1 MADYTV
7 RIVAETEEAD
17 KKVKKLDREVTR
29 VTEDRKLN
37 IAFPSFDDVIQSI
50 QTLGRVLKQTW
61 EIAGKLPILGGRIND
76 IQEVGD
82 IALATLGKIKS
93 ALLAIPKLTPGNILQ
108 GAFTGAVRGA
118 DELSKRVANLGFTI
132 FGVTQSIG
140 VLKGAF
146 GSFFNDTI
154 GREIRLQ
161 ESLLRTKTT
170 LASTADVAINGKR
183 IADPLEAIVKLEK
196 PIEEALQNIRVRS
209 LDIAGT
215 TSDAIVQVFGVV
227 ASQIGNIGGG
237 LKEAEDL
244 AITFSAAL
252 GTLGLSDPNYATQ
265 EIRSILTGTIDQN
278 SVLARSLG
286 LTNEEV
292 SKAKSSAEGLVEFL
306 KRRLGAFTAGQSLA
320 AKGFAG
326 ITSNLE
332 EFSQEV
338 KRSFGKG
345 MLDPLLE
352 GLTVL
357 YERLQLI
364 FKPALGIAD
373 AFGRAAGALGRGIV
387 GAAAAAPTLQGFT
400 QRTQKQTFDR
410 GEQYSVDALVKTQKY
425 IDDLRPAIA
434 GIVDQIAKAV
444 AQLAS
449 GLKVLAEGFVTF
461 KAEQVKVYISAFTG
475 LAGVLNNTVI
485 PAFTQLMKVYGEL
498 LKMPLTQYLNAAA
511 IDFGLLERV
520 GVMPLTRTLFAL
532 SKSFGGALSL
542 LQQVG
547 AGMQW
552 LTRQIAGLATMF
564 VVVLSKAVAFATAVI
579 KDLGEMFLW
588 LISVGITNVLT
599 GLRALAVQIQVLLV
613 QLAEFAATAGPR
625 VAALAPAIADVAK
638 AFGSIDRALGKA
650 QQSVALFTIKTAE
663 ALEKVEAK
671 AKDVQA
677 GIISVGQKIQDAL
690 SGVGKG
696 VQGMVMGW
704 VKGMAIFFAEM
715 FLVQMLVL
723 GIYELVKKIQNK
735 NQEISDQTRAELAV
749 KRLSTVYAELG
760 ENASA
765 AAKAMREIQESIVTN
780 RIDALK
786 KSLGELTEKMEE
798 QQKLIQG
805 NRKGGLGSF
814 VRTVGAGLN
823 PMNIFDNKLQIRAD
837 EIGMQKGN
845 QRNSGFDNIMLAVQ
859 ERDANQFKAKAK
871 ELQRLASFQ
880 QKFNEATKANEDVRV
895 LAKERFALEKE
906 LKDLRKEINRELSD
920 LEWNEKQKVL
930 QLEQQMKEALF
941 QKERSDMEERHRQE
955 NQNLGSIGQQYA
967 TLLDEYE
974 KGIFDAQVNSQKRQF
989 DFATR
994 QAELEK
1000 QVSDYRYRLEQQTLK
1015 LREKMGDM
1023 SKKITDYESAEKI
1036 RTAKEVLNYALKAA
1050 AKQNED
1056 FVVTSDEIDAF
1067 NNAAAEAGVSATRV
1081 LTMLKL
1087 GAGRGLGI
1095 SGATPPDQIM
1105 NLMKSNYPILKASDN
1120 NFINFSNSVAKDL
1133 FNQSQGGSFAYQQAF
1148 DELNNRRFL
1157 KSTPPTPPPKMG
1169 DISQYLN
1176 VDRESARM
1184 SSALTQTLN
1193 KAQEF
1198 IKLQN
1203 ALDLNKPLEDFRRSL
1218 DNPSFWEIPSI
1229 GQLDEQLQIT
1239 TSNLKLLSDA
1249 LDKGALPTQLA
1260 KMQNDMSNRL
1270 NILYDATVAKAINA
1284 INKDKKISPEVKQ
1297 QKIDKATTFVDS
1309 LRSLDPEDA
1318 IKKLEA
1324 IDTQPLAARLK
1335 ETLASFIKFYGQL
1348 PSVAV
1353 RLTALSAEAVRAAIA
1368 EARKQA
1374 TDARPQ
1380 IAEAFG
1386 QFTDLLKSMIP
1397 GGYSLGKANMRSGLD
1412 AQQFINNQLMNA
1424 DPSVLQDPAQVA
1436 DIYAQG
1442 EKLRLQYEAVNTAL
1456 DPMRTALEDF
1466 RSRVELAATATA
1478 VFKDAHRAFAEEII
1492 SGSQDMSTAIQG
1504 FGETISKNFV
1514 SKFLDLA
1521 LQPMEDQMFNL
1532 FKRIFGVE
1540 DAEKTAREALLQ
1552 SQARVVNAI
1561 HANTLVV
1568 DANTRAQMGG
1578 SVPSPHTG
1586 QGGPVES
1593 AYGPQMG
1600 RWKIGGEIG
1609 SHLAKPAPIA
1619 RPTPTPIAVIPF
1631 KEEGTSTNAS
1641 SEEALNK
1648 ARQYAAEQI
1657 TAQGTAAGQTVPKT
1671 FTWGTALQG
1680 ATQALAGI
1688 ALGIGGAQQMSKG
1701 GTYNTLMGLASIFG
1715 ALGSITGMF
1724 GTGGM
1729 FAGKPPGKASGGPV
1743 RANRPYLVGEIGPE
1757 LFLPNSDG
1765 EIVSN
1770 AKSRKLLSAAALAG
1784 KSQTFADNAGARQQA
1799 APSKVRFDF
1808 TYQSEVINNTEY
1820 VTADQFQ
1827 KGMIQSAERGRALAL
1842 SSLQNSVR
1850 DRRRIGMA

>member
-1 MADYTV
+1 VADYTV
-7 RIVAETEEAD
+7 RIIADTEEAD
-17 KKVKKLDREVTR
+17 KKVKKLDREVTQ

-37 IAFPSFDDVIQSI
+37 IAFPSFDDVIRNI

-61 EIAGKLPILGGRIND
+61 EIAGKLPLLGGRIQD
-76 IQEVGD
+76 IQDVGD
-82 IALATLGKIKS
+82 ITLATLGKIKN
-93 ALLAIPKLTPGNILQ
+93 ALLAIPKLTPGGILQ

-118 DELSKRVANLGFTI
+118 DELAKRVANLGFVI

-170 LASTADVAINGKR
+170 LASTADVAVSGKR
-183 IADPLEAIVKLEK
+183 ITDPLEAIVKLEK
-196 PIEEALQNIRVRS
+196 PIEETLQNIRVRS
-209 LDIAGT
+209 LEIAGT

-252 GTLGLSDPNYATQ
+252 GTLGLSDPFYATQ

-278 SVLARSLG
+278 SILARSLG

-292 SKAKSSAEGLVEFL
+292 VKAKNSAEGLVEFL
-306 KRRLGAFTAGQSLA
+306 KRRLGSFTAGQSLA

-326 ITSNLE
+326 ITSNIQ
-332 EFSQEV
+332 EFAEEV

-357 YERLQLI
+357 YQRLQLI

-373 AFGRAAGALGRGIV
+373 ALGRAAGALGKGVI
-387 GAAAAAPTLQGFT
+387 GAAAAAPTLQGIT
-400 QRTQKQTFDR
+400 QRTQKQTFDK
-410 GEQYSVDALVKTQKY
+410 GEQYSVDAFVKTQQY
-425 IDDLRPAIA
+425 IDNLRPAIA
-434 GIVDQIAKAV
+434 GLVDQITKAV

-461 KAEQVKVYISAFTG
+461 KAEQVKIYMDAFTR
-475 LAGVLNNTVI
+475 LASTLNSTVV
-485 PAFTQLMKVYGEL
+485 PAFTQLMKVYGDL
-498 LKMPLTQYLNAAA
+498 LKLPVIQWLNAAA

-520 GVMPLTRTLFAL
+520 GIMPLVRTLFTL
-532 SKSFGGALSL
+532 TKSFGGAFSL
-542 LQQVG
+542 LKQVG
-547 AGMQW
+547 EGAQW
-552 LTRQIAGLATMF
+552 LTRQIAGLATAF
-564 VVVLSKAVAFATAVI
+564 IVLLSKAVEAASTALRNLGQGLVWLATQ
-579 KDLGEMFLW
+579 
-588 LISVGITNVLT
+588 GITGLL
-599 GLRALAVQIQVLLV
+599 GMLRALAVQIQVLLV
-613 QLAEFAATAGPR
+613 QLAEFAAAAGPR
-625 VAALAPAIADVAK
+625 LAALAPAIADVAK
-638 AFGSIDRALGKA
+638 AFGSIDRALGQA
-650 QQSVALFTIKTAE
+650 QQGVGEFALKAAA
-663 ALEKVEAK
+663 ALDKVEIAAK
-671 AKDVQA
+671 QVQA
-677 GIISVGQKIQDAL
+677 GIEGVGQKITGAL
-690 SGVGKG
+690 DKAGKG
-696 VQGMVMGW
+696 IQGMIGGW
-704 VKGMAIFFAEM
+704 VKGMALFFAEM
-715 FLVQMLVL
+715 LVVQLLIL
-723 GIYELVKKIQNK
+723 GIYELVTKIQMK
-735 NQEISDQTRAELAV
+735 NQEISDQTKAELAV

-765 AAKAMREIQESIVTN
+765 AAKAMREIQESIVTT

-798 QQKLIQG
+798 QQKIIQG
-805 NRKGGLGSF
+805 NRKGDLGSF
-814 VRTVGAGLN
+814 VRTVGAGMN

-845 QRNSGFDNIMLAVQ
+845 QRNSGFTNLLLAAQ

-880 QKFNEATKANEDVRV
+880 QKFNADAKADEDVRI

-906 LKDLRKEINRELSD
+906 LKDLRKEINKELSD

-930 QLEQQMKEALF
+930 QLEQQMREALF
-941 QKERSDMEERHRQE
+941 QKERSEMEERHRQE
-955 NQNLGSIGQQYA
+955 NQNLGTIGQQYA
-967 TLLDEYE
+967 SILDEYE

-1056 FVVTSDEIDAF
+1056 FAVTPDEIRDF
-1067 NNAAAEAGVSATRV
+1067 NNAAAKAGVSATKV

-1087 GAGRGLGI
+1087 GSGRQFGI
-1095 SGATPPDQIM
+1095 SSATSPEQIM
-1105 NLMKSNYPILKASDN
+1105 ETMKANFPILNADDSTFVARMNDVSKAYSRQ
-1120 NFINFSNSVAKDL
+1120 AT
-1133 FNQSQGGSFAYQQAF
+1133 GGTFAYQQAF

-1157 KSTPPTPPPKMG
+1157 KSAPPTPPPKMG
-1169 DISQYLN
+1169 DLSQYLS

-1184 SSALTQTLN
+1184 GSALTQTLN
-1193 KAQEF
+1193 KSQEF
-1198 IKLQN
+1198 LRLQN
-1203 ALDLNKPLEDFRRSL
+1203 ELDMAKPLQDLRKQL
-1218 DNPSFWEIPSI
+1218 DNPSFWQIQSI
-1229 GQLDEQLQIT
+1229 GELDEQLKK
-1239 TSNLKLLSDA
+1239 SADNLNLLNKA
-1249 LDKGALPTQLA
+1249 LDKGQLPGQLEI
-1260 KMQNDMSNRL
+1260 MQNNMKTLLDIVYGS
-1270 NILYDATVAKAINA
+1270 AQEKAISR
-1284 INKDKKISPEVKQ
+1284 IQKSGLTPESKQKTIDQTNKYFDFIRQ
-1297 QKIDKATTFVDS
+1297 VDPSEALKELTQAGPDQIWQS
-1309 LRSLDPEDA
+1309 LR
-1318 IKKLEA
+1318 
-1324 IDTQPLAARLK
+1324 
-1335 ETLASFIKFYGQL
+1335 ETLVYYQKFFAQL
-1348 PSVAV
+1348 PQIAS
-1353 RLTALSAEAVRAAIA
+1353 RLTTLSAEAVKAAIA

-1412 AQQFINNQLMNA
+1412 AQQFITNQLMSA

-1456 DPMRTALEDF
+1456 DPMRTSLENF
-1466 RSRVELAATATA
+1466 RSRVELAASATA
-1478 VFKDAHRAFAEEII
+1478 VFTDAHRAFADEML

-1504 FGETISKNFV
+1504 FGEAISKNFV

-1521 LQPMEDQMFNL
+1521 LQPMEEQMFSL

-1540 DAEKTAREALLQ
+1540 DAERTAREALLQ
-1552 SQARVVNAI
+1552 SQTRVVNAI
-1561 HANTLVV
+1561 NANTLVV
-1568 DANTRAQMGG
+1568 DANTRAQMGT
-1578 SVPSPHTG
+1578 PTPTHNG
-1586 QGGPVES
+1586 QGGPDIS
-1593 AYGPQMG
+1593 AHGPQING
-1600 RWKIGGEIG
+1600 WKIGAQVGPA
-1609 SHLAKPAPIA
+1609 LAKPTSTPQPGPIA
-1619 RPTPTPIAVIPF
+1619 LPTIPYTG
-1631 KEEGTSTNAS
+1631 ESTSVGAT

-1648 ARQYAAEQI
+1648 AREYAAEQF
-1657 TAQGTAAGQTVPKT
+1657 TAQGKAAAETVPKT
-1671 FTWGTALQG
+1671 SIWGTALQG

-1688 ALGIGGAQQMSKG
+1688 SMGIGGAQQMGKG
-1701 GTYNTLMGLASIFG
+1701 GTYNTLMGLAGIFG

-1724 GTGGM
+1724 GTGGI
-1729 FAGKPPGKASGGPV
+1729 FAGKKASGGPV
-1743 RANRPYLVGEIGPE
+1743 KANRPYLVGEIGPE

-1765 EIVSN
+1765 EVVSN
-1770 AKSRKLLSAAALAG
+1770 AKSRKLMSAAALAG
-1784 KSQTFADNAGARQQA
+1784 KSQTFSANAGARQQA
-1799 APSKVRFDF
+1799 TPSKVRFDF

>member
-196 PIEEALQNIRVRS
+196 PIEETLQNIRVRS

-400 QRTQKQTFDR
+400 QRTQQQTFDR

-475 LAGVLNNTVI
+475 LAGILNNTVI

-498 LKMPLTQYLNAAA
+498 LKLPLTQYLNAAA
-511 IDFGLLERV
+511 IDFGLLERI

-677 GIISVGQKIQDAL
+677 GIISVGQKIQNAL
-690 SGVGKG
+690 TGVGKG

-723 GIYELVKKIQNK
+723 GIYELVKQIQNK
-735 NQEISDQTRAELAV
+735 NQEISEQTRAELAV

-760 ENASA
+760 DNASS
-765 AAKAMREIQESIVTN
+765 AAKAMKEFHESIVTN
-780 RIDALK
+780 RVDALK
-786 KSLGELTEKMEE
+786 KKITELNQQIEDI
-798 QQKLIQG
+798 QKLEKGPVNVG
-805 NRKGGLGSF
+805 NLARS
-814 VRTVGAGLN
+814 VGMSLNPTNLFDNRINKRMSENNENQFQAIAGLR
-823 PMNIFDNKLQIRAD
+823 KD
-837 EIGMQKGN
+837 ELRKQ
-845 QRNSGFDNIMLAVQ
+845 VQ
-859 ERDANQFKAKAK
+859 
-871 ELQRLASFQ
+871 ELQRLSDFQ
-880 QKFNEATKANEDVRV
+880 AKQAANDKSNEDIRV
-895 LAKERFALEKE
+895 LAKERVALEKE
-906 LKDLRKEINRELSD
+906 LKDLRKEINKELSD

-1050 AKQNED
+1050 AKQGED
-1056 FVVTSDEIDAF
+1056 FVVTPEEIRDF
-1067 NNAAAEAGVSATRV
+1067 NTAAAEAGVSATRV
-1081 LTMLKL
+1081 LAMLKL
-1087 GAGRGLGI
+1087 GSGRQFGI
-1095 SGATPPDQIM
+1095 SSATPPKQIM
-1105 NLMKSNYPILKASDN
+1105 ETMKANFPILKADDTAFAAQMN
-1120 NFINFSNSVAKDL
+1120 NVSKVYLQQAT
-1133 FNQSQGGSFAYQQAF
+1133 GGTFAYQQAL
-1148 DELNNRRFL
+1148 DELGNRRFL
-1157 KSTPPTPPPKMG
+1157 KSTPPSAPPKMG
-1169 DISQYLN
+1169 DLSTYLN

-1193 KAQEF
+1193 KSQEF
-1198 IKLQN
+1198 LRLQN
-1203 ALDLNKPLEDFRRSL
+1203 ELDMAKPLQDLRKQL
-1218 DNPSFWEIPSI
+1218 DNPSFWQIQSI
-1229 GQLDEQLQIT
+1229 GELDEQIKK
-1239 TSNLKLLSDA
+1239 SADNLNLLNKA
-1249 LDKGALPTQLA
+1249 LDKGELPSQLEIMQSNMKTLLDIIYGAAQEKAISRIQESGLSPGNKQKTIDQTNKYFDFIRKVDPNEALKELAAAGPDQIWRNLRETLTYYLKFFAQLPQIA
-1260 KMQNDMSNRL
+1260 SRL
-1270 NILYDATVAKAINA
+1270 NTLSADAV
-1284 INKDKKISPEVKQ
+1284 
-1297 QKIDKATTFVDS
+1297 KAT
-1309 LRSLDPEDA
+1309 
-1318 IKKLEA
+1318 
-1324 IDTQPLAARLK
+1324 
-1335 ETLASFIKFYGQL
+1335 
-1348 PSVAV
+1348 
-1353 RLTALSAEAVRAAIA
+1353 IA

-1386 QFTDLLKSMIP
+1386 QFTDLLRSMIP

-1478 VFKDAHRAFAEEII
+1478 VFTDAHRAFAEEMI

-1600 RWKIGGEIG
+1600 GWKIGGEVG

-1619 RPTPTPIAVIPF
+1619 RPTPTPVAVIPF
-1631 KEEGTSTNAS
+1631 KEEGTSANAS

>member
-82 IALATLGKIKS
+82 IALATLGKIKN

-498 LKMPLTQYLNAAA
+498 LKLPLTQYLNAAA
-511 IDFGLLERV
+511 IDFGLLERI

-677 GIISVGQKIQDAL
+677 GIISVGQKIQNAL
-690 SGVGKG
+690 TGVGKG

-723 GIYELVKKIQNK
+723 GIYELVKQIQNK
-735 NQEISDQTRAELAV
+735 NQEISEQTRAELAV

-760 ENASA
+760 DNASS
-765 AAKAMREIQESIVTN
+765 AAKAMKEFHESIVTN
-780 RIDALK
+780 RVDALK
-786 KSLGELTEKMEE
+786 KKITELNQQIEDI
-798 QQKLIQG
+798 QKLEKGPVNVG
-805 NRKGGLGSF
+805 NLARS
-814 VRTVGAGLN
+814 VGMSLNPTNLFDNRINKRMSENNENQFQAIAGLR
-823 PMNIFDNKLQIRAD
+823 KD
-837 EIGMQKGN
+837 ELRKQ
-845 QRNSGFDNIMLAVQ
+845 VQ
-859 ERDANQFKAKAK
+859 
-871 ELQRLASFQ
+871 ELQRLSDFQ
-880 QKFNEATKANEDVRV
+880 AKQAANDKSNEDIRV
-895 LAKERFALEKE
+895 LAKERVALEKE

-1386 QFTDLLKSMIP
+1386 QFTDLLRSMIP

-1600 RWKIGGEIG
+1600 GWKIGGEVG

-1619 RPTPTPIAVIPF
+1619 RPTPTPVAVIPF
-1631 KEEGTSTNAS
+1631 KEEGTSANAS